1 MKRIWSFTPTS
12 SSAQDFLGGLNWY
25 RNIDE
30 TWELTGFLE
39 GAKLRQPSLFIAG
52 DKDPVIEFYA
62 DWYKNIAEIMTNLRV
77 NVTLSGVGHWTQQE
91 RPAEVSRLMIEFLK
105 GAAEIVPAPRE
116 P

>member
-1 MKRIWSFTPTS
+1 MKRIWSFTPTK
-12 SSAQDFLGGLNWY
+12 FKRTGFVGGLNWY

-62 DWYKNIAEIMTNLRV
+62 DWYKNIAEIMRERDVVGRGSLDAAGA
-77 NVTLSGVGHWTQQE
+77 SGRSQ
-91 RPAEVSRLMIEFLK
+91 PAYDRIS
-105 GAAEIVPAPRE
+105 
-116 P
+116 